1 MTLGDQSVYEA
12 DVVGYDEDKDVAV
25 LHIDAPEDKL
35 RPLPVGSSSDL
46 LVGQKV
52 FAIGNP
58 VRPQSMRLSFLI
70 CTCGQQIV
78 FGLTGGP
85 GRFFRVT
92 LYYKIAETLNP
103 EYQLT
108 L

>member
-1 MTLGDQSVYEA
+1 MCNSLLSGSRNSKWVTLGDQSVYEA

-25 LHIDAPEDKL
+25 LHISAPEDKL

-58 VRPQSMRLSFLI
+58 VI
-70 CTCGQQIV
+70 
-78 FGLTGGP
+78 
-85 GRFFRVT
+85 
-92 LYYKIAETLNP
+92 
-103 EYQLT
+103 
-108 L
+108 

>member
-25 LHIDAPEDKL
+25 LQIDAPKEEL

-58 VRPQSMRLSFLI
+58 VTTFSSCLPSLMTRSNSKLCHTIILVMFL
-70 CTCGQQIV
+70 
-78 FGLTGGP
+78 
-85 GRFFRVT
+85 
-92 LYYKIAETLNP
+92 
-103 EYQLT
+103 
-108 L
+108 